1 MPFRFEFIGL
11 YHFYRSQSSIQSKYI
26 INHNN
31 IDSMRKLFFIMM
43 AVLACSFSALAQTK
57 TFHGTV
63 VDAANDEPLIG
74 ATVAAVGSTQA
85 VATDLDGN
93 FKITVPNNVKQVKVS
108 YVGYNPMVVA
118 LKEGMTI
125 MLQSSTQ
132 NLDDLVVV
140 AYGTQKKS
148 SITGAISQID
158 AEEIA
163 KRPVS
168 SATAALEGYTPGI
181 TVTANYGSPG
191 ESPTIL
197 IRGIGTVN
205 GSTQPLYVVDGVP
218 FGGNITDISPDD
230 IESMSVLKDAASAAL
245 YGNRASNG
253 VILITTKKAKS
264 ERLTLNFRTAQ
275 GWYERA
281 IPEYERTNAAQYMHA
296 EYMNMANA
304 YLQNNPTVERTDKES
319 IHEYVTDN
327 IIGQRLYANYF
338 TERNV
343 SKLFTQ
349 DGYIANG
356 VSLLPEVAED
366 VNWFDQA
373 TRHGYRQEYVLNGAG
388 STNRSDYSFS
398 VSYLGEEGYMKDS
411 NFDRLTGRAAV
422 NINPVNWL
430 RAGLNIGVS
439 HQKYQN
445 TSNGVGDGSTSY
457 NNPFYFCRYM
467 APIYPV
473 HQHYVENTTYYD
485 EDGNPYTVNAGQYVL
500 DASGQRIYDDGNY
513 EVYNEKG
520 NLVQVDTRNQNTDR
534 NVILESMLNRS
545 ITKRNTMNAI
555 GYVDFLLPYGFTVSL
570 KGNLN
575 TRNSE
580 NFAYGSKEIGDSKAR
595 GGSLKKIIYNY
606 KNWNMQQQIN
616 WNKTYGD
623 HNIQVLLGHENYS
636 WSRDYT
642 YIVKDNEAFPNV
654 YALSNFSVMNSI
666 EGYKTQYRTE
676 SYLGRVMWNYNNTYN
691 LEASVR
697 RDGTSRFAKKTRWG
711 TFGSVGANWI
721 FTNEEFMKPTATWLN
736 NAKLRADWGQVG
748 NDEGSDYYAYYA
760 LFNSDTNA
768 SLPAYYLSQNA
779 AEDLKWETSES
790 WGVALEARMFNRWNL
805 TLEYFDKRNKD
816 LIFDVYAPVSAGPT
830 STDYAISTITQNLG
844 TISNRG
850 IEISTDVDIIRTKD
864 WKFNV
869 GANMTWIQNK
879 IVTLPAQNNIYTK
892 LAADPSMQPPRG
904 ISDGSRFIAEGK
916 SRYEWYT
923 YHWAG
928 VDMLDGQSLY
938 DANLVDYHITKD
950 DGTIIGGSYECN
962 EDGSPVIVNGKKVLI
977 STELEN
983 YKEINGKY
991 YVGQTTYAAKG
1002 WRGSSLPNVYG
1013 SFNGNLS
1020 WKGFQLSAMF
1030 TYSLGGKIY
1039 ESNYYY
1045 LMSPGEKPQNYHVD
1059 ILNSWNG
1066 APAGM
1071 TEDSA
1076 DRINPNINP
1085 EINYLT
1091 SADNNT
1097 TSDRW
1102 LTSRDYLCFKNLNLT
1117 YTLPTQLTKHWGIQ
1131 RIQVSFSAEN
1141 LHIWGSRKGMNPMMS
1156 ISGGQS
1162 NYLVPARVYTFGL
1175 NFNL

>member
-1 MPFRFEFIGL
+1 
-11 YHFYRSQSSIQSKYI
+11 
-26 INHNN
+26 
-31 IDSMRKLFFIMM
+31 MRKLFSILM
-43 AVLACSFSALAQTK
+43 AVLACSLGAVAQTN
-57 TFHGTV
+57 TYHGTV
-63 VDAANDEPLIG
+63 VDAANDEPLVG
-74 ATVAAVGSTQA
+74 ATVAAVGSSQA
-85 VATDLDGN
+85 VVTDLEGN
-93 FKITVPNNVKQVKVS
+93 FSITVPPAVKQIRVS
-108 YVGYNPMVVA
+108 YVGYTPMVVA
-118 LKEGMTI
+118 LKDKMTI
-125 MLQSSTQ
+125 MLQSATE
-132 NLDDLVVV
+132 NLDDVVVV
-140 AYGTQKKS
+140 AYGTEKKS

-168 SATAALEGYTPGI
+168 SATAALEGYSPGI

-205 GSTQPLYVVDGVP
+205 GSTKPLYVVDGVP
-218 FGGNITDISPDD
+218 FGGEITDLNPDD

-253 VILITTKKAKS
+253 VILITTKRAKS
-264 ERLTLNFRTAQ
+264 EKLTLNFRTAQ

-281 IPEYERTNAAQYMHA
+281 LPDYDRTDPNQFMHV

-304 YLQNNPTVERTDKES
+304 YLQNNPEIERSDKQT
-319 IHEYVTDN
+319 IHEYVTKN
-327 IIGQRLYANYF
+327 IFPERLYANYY
-338 TERNV
+338 TQRDAT
-343 SKLFTQ
+343 KLYGQ
-349 DGYIANG
+349 DGYLVNG
-356 VSLLPEVAED
+356 SQILPEVAGD
-366 VNWFDQA
+366 LNWFDQA

-388 STNRSDYSFS
+388 SSNRSDYAFS

-411 NFDRLTGRAAV
+411 NFDRLTGRGSI
-422 NINPVNWL
+422 NINPVSWL
-430 RAGLNIGVS
+430 RAGLNINVS

-445 TSNGVGDGSTSY
+445 TSNGVGDGSTAY
-457 NNPFYFCRYM
+457 NNAFYFCRYI

-473 HQHYVENTTYYD
+473 HQHYIEDATYYD
-485 EDGNPYTVNAGQYVL
+485 NSGKPYDVTAGQWVL
-500 DASGQRIYDDGNY
+500 NSEGEHIYDDGNY
-513 EVYNEKG
+513 EVYNAEG
-520 NLVQVDTRNQNTDR
+520 NLLEVTTRNQNIDR
-534 NVILESMLNRS
+534 NVILESILNRS
-545 ITKRNTMNAI
+545 NTTRNTMNSI
-555 GYVDFLLPYGFTVSL
+555 GYVDFLLPYGFVVSL

-575 TRNSE
+575 TNNYE
-580 NFAYGSKEIGDSKAR
+580 KFKYGSKEIGDSKAR
-595 GGSLKKIIYNY
+595 GGSLSKEIDRRKI
-606 KNWNMQQQIN
+606 WTMQQQIN

-636 WSRDYT
+636 FREDYT
-642 YIVKDNEAFPNV
+642 YIVKDNEAFPNL
-654 YALSNFSVMNSI
+654 YALSNFSIMNTI
-666 EGYKTQYRTE
+666 DGYKDQYRTE
-676 SYLGRVMWNYNNTYN
+676 SYLGRVMWNFKDTYN
-691 LEASVR
+691 LEASIR
-697 RDGTSRFAKKTRWG
+697 RDGTSRFAKNTRWG

-721 FTNEEFMKPTATWLN
+721 FSKEEFMRGAASWLN
-736 NAKLRADWGQVG
+736 NGKLRADWGQVG
-748 NDEGSDYYAYYA
+748 NDAGSGYYAYYA
-760 LFNSDTNA
+760 LFYADTNA
-768 SLPAYYLSQNA
+768 QLPAYYLSQNA

-830 STDYAISTITQNLG
+830 STSDPISTITKNLG

-850 IEISTDVDIIRTKD
+850 IEIATDIDIIKTKD
-864 WKFNV
+864 WKFNI

-879 IVTLPAQNNIYTK
+879 VISLPAQNNIWTK

-904 ISDGSRFIAEGK
+904 IADGTRFISEGK

-938 DANLVDYHITKD
+938 DANLVDYHIIKE

-962 EDGSPVIVNGKKVLI
+962 EDGSPVLENGEKVLI

-991 YVGQTTYAAKG
+991 YVGQTTYAAKD

-1013 SFNGNLS
+1013 SFSGNLS
-1020 WKGFQLSAMF
+1020 WKGFQLSALF

-1039 ESNYYY
+1039 DTNYYY
-1045 LMSPGEKPQNYHVD
+1045 LMSPGEKPQNYHAD

-1066 APAGM
+1066 VPEGM
-1071 TEDSA
+1071 TETSP
-1076 DRINPNINP
+1076 DRINRNINP
-1085 EINYLT
+1085 EVNYLT
-1091 SADNNT
+1091 SSDNNT
-1097 TSDRW
+1097 TGDRW
-1102 LTSRDYLCFKNLNLT
+1102 LTSRDYLCFKNINLT
-1117 YTLPTQLTKHWGIQ
+1117 YTIPTKITKKWSISRVQL
-1131 RIQVSFSAEN
+1131 SFSAEN

-1175 NFNL
+1175 NINL